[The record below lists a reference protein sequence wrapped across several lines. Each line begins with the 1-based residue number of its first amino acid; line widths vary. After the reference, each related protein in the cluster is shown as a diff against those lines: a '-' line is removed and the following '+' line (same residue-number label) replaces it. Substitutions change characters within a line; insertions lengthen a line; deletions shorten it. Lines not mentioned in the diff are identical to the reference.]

1 MKLPVTTLA
10 LAVALG
16 APSAVLASQ
25 IDPEREAQLLCD
37 LAEICDDVANS
48 ERDREGAVQDGVE
61 TRSIMGVDAVNNAAR
76 PATRP
81 ASSRA
86 TTRRPTR
93 ANVTRRATS
102 NRGVRGSGRGV
113 TAPAVEV
120 TDEMKEKI
128 AGRSQLFVTFG
139 LNSADLTPAAK
150 SEISTL
156 VSVMNKAEEAGKVM
170 RLRIEGHTDATGSD
184 SYNLS
189 LSDKRAASVR
199 AALIEAGVN
208 PEQLE
213 SSGYGSTK
221 PLDGTKPTDGA
232 NRRVEAVVID

>member
-1 MKLPVTTLA
+1 MKLPVTTLV

-16 APSAVLASQ
+16 VPSVVLANQ

-37 LAEICDDVANS
+37 LAEICDDVAAS

-61 TRSIMGVDAVNNAAR
+61 TRSIMGVDAVNSAAR
-76 PATRP
+76 PASRPTTRDR
-81 ASSRA
+81 ARVQNTSTRTRSRA
-86 TTRRPTR
+86 TTGIG
-93 ANVTRRATS
+93 
-102 NRGVRGSGRGV
+102 RGVRA
-113 TAPAVEV
+113 APAVEV
-120 TDEMKEKI
+120 TDDLKQKV

-139 LNSADLTPAAK
+139 LNSAELTPAAK
-150 SEISTL
+150 SEVSTL

-184 SYNLS
+184 MYNMS

-199 AALIEAGVN
+199 DALIEAGVN

-213 SSGYGSTK
+213 SNGYGSTK